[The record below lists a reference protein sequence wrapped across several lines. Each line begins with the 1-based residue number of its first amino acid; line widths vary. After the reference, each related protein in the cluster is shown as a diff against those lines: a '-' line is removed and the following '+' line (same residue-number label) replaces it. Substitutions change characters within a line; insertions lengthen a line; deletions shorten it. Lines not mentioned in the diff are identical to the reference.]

1 MASFREKGSVEK
13 RNREFRIVFE
23 ELQLHFRELPHRRG
37 LSERL
42 QIIGPE
48 ICNFLTGQ
56 HSLTNHSNI
65 YSPKTAVNTFMSKG
79 GGTTM
84 D

>member
-1 MASFREKGSVEK
+1 MASFREKGGVEK

-37 LSERL
+37 PSERL

-48 ICNFLTGQ
+48 ARNFLTEQ
-56 HSLTNHSNI
+56 HRPANHSNI
-65 YSPKTAVNTFMSKG
+65 YSARTVTDTFISKG
-79 GGTTM
+79 GDDSTG
-84 D
+84 